1 MVTPAL
7 VSSQVRYSVTLVKA
21 AGAPDSQPAEE
32 PKDTIPTSVAWPSDS
47 VMTRGP
53 PESPLQV
60 PSVPPLVLTQILE
73 ALMTEP

>member
-1 MVTPAL
+1 VTPAS
-7 VSSQVRYSVTLVKA
+7 VSSQSRYSETLVKA

-32 PKDTIPTSVAWPSDS
+32 PKETTPTSVAWPSDS

-60 PSVPPLVLTQILE
+60 PSDPPLVSTQILE
-73 ALMTEP
+73 SLMTEP

>member
-7 VSSQVRYSVTLVKA
+7 VSSQSRNSVTLAKP
-21 AGAPDSQPAEE
+21 AGAPDSQPREE
-32 PKDTIPTSVAWPSDS
+32 TNEVMPTSVGRPSAS

-60 PSVPPLVLTQILE
+60 ESAPPLESTHKVSDLRG
-73 ALMTEP
+73 P